1 MTNDPDG
8 KPYAHNA
15 EQAEAHKEAFMRRN
29 TIRPLGYRRVALWRF
44 VRRFFRAQTA
54 HREAVTL
61 ATCLCKRYYAGVAMR
76 WEPDDDTTGVVL
88 QISNMT
94 AGLGDQLDHAETILC
109 NALPP
114 PHCTPEQWATIIRNW
129 RDRKHGLSPN
139 RHDRR
144 PHS

>member
-1 MTNDPDG
+1 MTTNAHSRQPDKSSTANLHPKARKG
-8 KPYAHNA
+8 RAVG
-15 EQAEAHKEAFMRRN
+15 
-29 TIRPLGYRRVALWRF
+29 IGLWRV

-61 ATCLCKRYYAGVAMR
+61 AHCLHGRYYAGVAPQ
-76 WEPDDDTTGVVL
+76 WEPDDDTTHVVL

-94 AGLGDQLDHAETILC
+94 AGLGDQLDHAETLLC

-114 PHCTPEQWATIIRNW
+114 PHCTPEEWRTLIRGW

-139 RHDRR
+139 Q
-144 PHS
+144 

>member
-1 MTNDPDG
+1 M
-8 KPYAHNA
+8 
-15 EQAEAHKEAFMRRN
+15 E
-29 TIRPLGYRRVALWRF
+29 TITLTPPEKRTDRRVALWRF

-114 PHCTPEQWATIIRNW
+114 PHCTPEEWATIIRGW

-139 RHDRR
+139 A
-144 PHS
+144 

>member
-1 MTNDPDG
+1 
-8 KPYAHNA
+8 
-15 EQAEAHKEAFMRRN
+15 
-29 TIRPLGYRRVALWRF
+29 
-44 VRRFFRAQTA
+44 
-54 HREAVTL
+54 
-61 ATCLCKRYYAGVAMR
+61 MR

-114 PHCTPEQWATIIRNW
+114 PHCTPEEWATIIRGW

-139 RHDRR
+139 HRINHTEK
-144 PHS
+144 